1 MNPCACVLGG
11 VFVLGL
17 DKQIFSTL
25 SIVTNSAILGVTSY
39 GLYFYFPDMSLVES
53 LW

>member
-1 MNPCACVLGG
+1 VCLRSG
-11 VFVLGL
+11 VFVLVL